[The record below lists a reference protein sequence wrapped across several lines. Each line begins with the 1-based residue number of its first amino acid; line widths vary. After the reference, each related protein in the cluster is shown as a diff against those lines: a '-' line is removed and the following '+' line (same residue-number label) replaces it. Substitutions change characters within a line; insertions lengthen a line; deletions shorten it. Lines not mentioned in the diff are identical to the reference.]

1 MEMERNFNMEIVLNK
16 PNEPDTFVY
25 ETTKIEDE
33 KKQTVV
39 NTLVSKVGTIEVLIE
54 ALSIASQVQR
64 NSLEN
69 ALQECEE
76 AVVKIKSNKPAEE
89 EALDE
94 APVEESSED

>member
-39 NTLVSKVGTIEVLIE
+39 NTLVSKV
-54 ALSIASQVQR
+54 
-64 NSLEN
+64 
-69 ALQECEE
+69 
-76 AVVKIKSNKPAEE
+76 
-89 EALDE
+89 
-94 APVEESSED
+94 